1 MDSDLAFFALLARKA
16 SFSETALEL
25 NLSTSGV
32 SKRLAKI
39 ENRLGVR
46 LMNRTT
52 RRVNLT
58 SEGETFLNESAAIL
72 EDIASLENRIRSAG
86 EKPQGLL
93 RINATF
99 GFGREF
105 IAPIVSQFA
114 REYPDISAQLVL
126 TDAPIN
132 LVEEGYDFAVR
143 FGSPPNSRLISR
155 RLHRNRRFLCA
166 APSYLEKYGRP
177 QRLHD
182 LTDHECIVLRQHN
195 QIYDVWR
202 LQRGQLTESIKVKG
216 RLSSNDGEIALQWV
230 IDGHGIMLRSE
241 WDIVRLI
248 REGKLELVLPRY
260 AQVDADIYGV
270 YPERNNVSAKVRA
283 FMEFTQANLQKT
295 SSLQFSS

>member
-1 MDSDLAFFALLARKA
+1 M
-16 SFSETALEL
+16 
-25 NLSTSGV
+25 
-32 SKRLAKI
+32 
-39 ENRLGVR
+39 
-46 LMNRTT
+46 
-52 RRVNLT
+52 
-58 SEGETFLNESAAIL
+58 
-72 EDIASLENRIRSAG
+72 
-86 EKPQGLL
+86 
-93 RINATF
+93 
-99 GFGREF
+99 
-105 IAPIVSQFA
+105 
-114 REYPDISAQLVL
+114 
-126 TDAPIN
+126 
-132 LVEEGYDFAVR
+132 R

-166 APSYLEKYGRP
+166 APSYLERYGRP

-283 FMEFTQANLQKT
+283 FMEFTQATLQKT